1 MLESKQLNDI
11 GFDYIIENL
20 EPWSPFGEELR
31 RRVRPYTGAERAEL
45 AAEFGNI
52 ALLADAYR
60 SDPAAFGPAAR
71 YLMQFKDIRRSLARS
86 RETTLSDI
94 ELFEIKRFL
103 ILLEGF
109 APAFSALGCAAEL
122 RGIDIRTE
130 TAALDILDPDGM
142 RAQTFRLGDN
152 CSELLR
158 SIRRQRKD
166 TDIALRTLESGN
178 GAEKDR
184 LTAERTRLA
193 ALEENEELRI
203 RGEMTRAFS
212 EYSAEIAELI
222 ANIARFDFALAKARL
237 MLALGGTVPEI
248 LPEDGEKRIEFVGMV
263 NPAIRASLALK
274 GRAFTPVSIELE
286 PGSTVITGA
295 NMGGKSVA
303 VKTCA
308 LNAYLAVC
316 GMPVF
321 CAGGKLP
328 LVPDIH
334 LLCEDLEDSRGGLS
348 SFGGEM
354 VRFGSI
360 IEEAKAKPGSLVL
373 LDEFARGTNPHE
385 GSALVRAAVRYFN
398 GAESGGAYAL
408 ITTHFDGIARY
419 AKVHY
424 QVMGLR
430 NADTEELMNA
440 LSREKA
446 EAAGGGKAVSPQEL
460 LSRYMDYG
468 LYRVGT
474 DANPPRDALKIC
486 RALRIPDGFMNCV
499 QE

>member
-60 SDPAAFGPAAR
+60 RDPAAFGPAAR

-86 RETTLSDI
+86 RETVLSDI

-109 APAFSALGCAAEL
+109 APAFSALGCSAEL

-212 EYSAEIAELI
+212 AYSAEITELI

-295 NMGGKSVA
+295 NMGGKS
-303 VKTCA
+303 
-308 LNAYLAVC
+308 
-316 GMPVF
+316 
-321 CAGGKLP
+321 
-328 LVPDIH
+328 
-334 LLCEDLEDSRGGLS
+334 
-348 SFGGEM
+348 
-354 VRFGSI
+354 
-360 IEEAKAKPGSLVL
+360 
-373 LDEFARGTNPHE
+373 
-385 GSALVRAAVRYFN
+385 
-398 GAESGGAYAL
+398 
-408 ITTHFDGIARY
+408 
-419 AKVHY
+419 
-424 QVMGLR
+424 
-430 NADTEELMNA
+430 
-440 LSREKA
+440 
-446 EAAGGGKAVSPQEL
+446 
-460 LSRYMDYG
+460 
-468 LYRVGT
+468 
-474 DANPPRDALKIC
+474 
-486 RALRIPDGFMNCV
+486 
-499 QE
+499 